1 MNAANKQ
8 IIDRYKLD
16 SEAGNVLVLEDSGR
30 AEVASIFAM
39 LGYKVGAEIGVEEGK
54 YSVQLL
60 DTIPDLKL
68 FCIDSWLPYIRH
80 GQRRQDRIYDR
91 AVETLGKYNC
101 EIIHKTSMNAVKDF
115 EDGSLDF
122 VYIDADHS
130 WTGIV
135 NDIVEWEKKVRIG
148 GVVSGHDYWRQHSSS
163 IYPVHVKDV
172 VNAYVRSYGIQPLYI
187 LKGEDREPSWFWVKE
202 DYAKTLVSD
211 N

>member
-1 MNAANKQ
+1 MVLGKTMNAANKQ

-68 FCIDSWLPYIRH
+68 FCVDHWLPYFRH
-80 GQRRQDRIYDR
+80 GRRRTTRFYNT
-91 AVETLGKYNC
+91 AVEALGKYNC
-101 EIIHKTSMNAVKDF
+101 EIIRKPSMEAAKDF

-130 WTGIV
+130 WKGIV
-135 NDIVEWEKKVRIG
+135 NDIVEWEKKVKIG
-148 GVVSGHDYWRQHSSS
+148 GVVSGHDYWRQHSTS

-172 VNAYVRSYGIQPLYI
+172 VNAYTRAYGISLWYI
-187 LKGEDREPSWFWVKE
+187 LRGTDREPSWLWVKE
-202 DYAKTLVSD
+202 F
-211 N
+211 